1 VLSRCLTGGRGGRP
15 QSALFFTQLLKCL
28 LRAATNFAAVFIRSG
43 LPVGIINAEATRSN
57 RARHRGVER
66 AHSTSR
72 RCAGAFRFMP
82 HGGSVLSTCPR
93 RDETR
98 SDDCASLRVISF
110 TPRVLAKACR
120 FCLCCTEFCPR
131 DRARAEAGRRGP
143 RNQQHSPAGE
153 RERFLTTCRPCSRS
167 IV

>member
-1 VLSRCLTGGRGGRP
+1 
-15 QSALFFTQLLKCL
+15 
-28 LRAATNFAAVFIRSG
+28 
-43 LPVGIINAEATRSN
+43 
-57 RARHRGVER
+57 
-66 AHSTSR
+66 
-72 RCAGAFRFMP
+72 MP

-110 TPRVLAKACR
+110 TPRGLAKACR
-120 FCLCCTEFCPR
+120 FCLCCTQFCPR

-153 RERFLTTCRPCSRS
+153 RERSLTMCKPCSRS
-167 IV
+167 TILSRFGAHSRTTIALPLVLRLCRV